1 MKSYSASEIEALKQ
15 ADLNYYLHP
24 TSSTVNLEANGPKII
39 TGGKG
44 CMVTDIHGK
53 EYIDAT
59 ASLWYCSIGHGRA
72 EVADV
77 AYEQIT
83 TLESF
88 HSFNEFSNVPA
99 ITLAEKVSGMVPLKN
114 ARLFFTSGGSESNDT
129 IFKLARLY
137 WYCKGKDS
145 KDIIITRNKTYSGV
159 SCGALCSTR
168 LPKFHEGFEPL
179 LPGFEQIDTPHCYHC
194 PWGREYP
201 DCDLEC
207 AGALEEKIKELGAD
221 QVAAFIAEPV
231 MGTGGVIIPPPGY
244 YQKIRA
250 ICDTHEVLFID
261 DEVINAFGRTGLMF
275 GIDHWDGVRPDF
287 MTIAKAISSGYVQLG
302 AVALSDEIFQTLKTL
317 DKIMHGYTY
326 SGDPLACAVGL
337 KNLEIIERENLTANS
352 KAMGQRLLQGFLD
365 LDQEMIGEVRG
376 KGLMVGV
383 ELVKDRKTKEKFET
397 PLAPKVVDI
406 AYAKGL
412 ITRPLVNDVLQF
424 SPPLS
429 ISESEVDEIVRIV
442 HESINEAQ

>member
-44 CMVTDIHGK
+44 CMVTDIQGK

-99 ITLAEKVSGMVPLKN
+99 ITLAEKVSGMVPLMN

-129 IFKLARLY
+129 IFKLTRLY

-194 PWGREYP
+194 PWDREYP

-250 ICDTHEVLFID
+250 ICDTHEVLLID

-365 LDQEMIGEVRG
+365 LDHELIGEVRG

-383 ELVKDRKTKEKFET
+383 ELVKDRRTKEKFET
-397 PLAPKVVDI
+397 PLAQKVVDI

-412 ITRPLVNDVLQF
+412 ITRPLINDVLQF

>member
-1 MKSYSASEIEALKQ
+1 
-15 ADLNYYLHP
+15 
-24 TSSTVNLEANGPKII
+24 
-39 TGGKG
+39 
-44 CMVTDIHGK
+44 
-53 EYIDAT
+53 
-59 ASLWYCSIGHGRA
+59 
-72 EVADV
+72 
-77 AYEQIT
+77 
-83 TLESF
+83 
-88 HSFNEFSNVPA
+88 
-99 ITLAEKVSGMVPLKN
+99 
-114 ARLFFTSGGSESNDT
+114 
-129 IFKLARLY
+129 
-137 WYCKGKDS
+137 
-145 KDIIITRNKTYSGV
+145 
-159 SCGALCSTR
+159 LCSTR